1 MKDATDKVNLFSVNL
16 GNVIK
21 NMKAKREQVNRNIT
35 GLRGLMGALK
45 GVRAAFI
52 SLGIGAVVVAL
63 GSLISYF
70 TQTQRGID
78 KVRQATA
85 GMNAVFSVLVE
96 RMAAAGEAVIG
107 YGEILRD
114 QIINRLTAIPRLFE
128 AVMKGFD
135 ALKNRDLEG
144 LKKAG
149 KDAFDAMQSSIT
161 GVKIDEYG
169 KTLNKLGDVATGVG
183 KAFQGRGAKK
193 RDSEAPAV
201 EQGQREKPQRKIRRD
216 ITEDTER

>member
-1 MKDATDKVNLFSVNL
+1 MVSEVVTIES
-16 GNVIK
+16 I
-21 NMKAKREQVNRNIT
+21 IT
-35 GLRGLMGALK
+35 Y
-45 GVRAAFI
+45 
-52 SLGIGAVVVAL
+52 SN
-63 GSLISYF
+63 
-70 TQTQRGID
+70 QTQRGID

-96 RMAAAGEAVIG
+96 RMAAAGEALIG

-149 KDAFDAMQSSIT
+149 EDAFDAMQSSIT
-161 GVKIDEYG
+161 G
-169 KTLNKLGDVATGVG
+169 
-183 KAFQGRGAKK
+183 R
-193 RDSEAPAV
+193 
-201 EQGQREKPQRKIRRD
+201 
-216 ITEDTER
+216 TEENTT

>member
-1 MKDATDKVNLFSVNL
+1 MEKGTGYGKFFRRNL

-21 NMKAKREQVNRNIT
+21 NLKAKREQVNRNIT

-85 GMNAVFSVLVE
+85 GMNAVFSTSEEHTSEL
-96 RMAAAGEAVIG
+96 
-107 YGEILRD
+107 
-114 QIINRLTAIPRLFE
+114 
-128 AVMKGFD
+128 
-135 ALKNRDLEG
+135 
-144 LKKAG
+144 
-149 KDAFDAMQSSIT
+149 QS
-161 GVKIDEYG
+161 
-169 KTLNKLGDVATGVG
+169 
-183 KAFQGRGAKK
+183 R
-193 RDSEAPAV
+193 
-201 EQGQREKPQRKIRRD
+201 
-216 ITEDTER
+216 